1 MRLPLEGLRI
11 LAVEQYGAGPYG
23 STYLAD
29 MGAEV
34 IKLEHRASGGDMSR
48 GVGPYFLGPHD
59 SHFFQSLNRNKKSLT
74 LDLKHPLG
82 REIFEKLVATA
93 DGLFGNMRGDQP
105 EKLRLR
111 YADLQA
117 INPRI
122 VCAHLSA
129 YGNDGSRKGWPGYD
143 FLVQAECG
151 FLSLTGEPDGP
162 PARIGLS
169 MVDFM
174 TGLATAF
181 ALMCGLHAARAS
193 GIGRD
198 VEVSLFDMALHQL
211 SYPAAWYL
219 NEGLVTTR
227 LPRSAH
233 PYLVPSQLY
242 RTADGWIFFMCQT
255 QKFWEILCRKIGRP
269 ELIDDP
275 AYRDQAARHAS
286 RDRLT
291 DVLDEALSGK
301 TTSQWLEVLG
311 GEVPCAPVHDLEQ
324 ALTNPF
330 VAERGDVQVID
341 HPDKPGFKLV
351 ASPIRTGAEV
361 PARPA
366 PKLGQHNQELLA
378 ELGYDPGE
386 IDRLAAAGVI

>member
-74 LDLKHPLG
+74 LDLKHPQG

-291 DVLDEALSGK
+291 EVLDEALAGR
-301 TTSQWLEVLG
+301 TTAQWLEVLG
-311 GEVPCAPVHDLEQ
+311 GAVPCAPVYDLEQ
-324 ALTNPF
+324 ALENPF
-330 VAERGDVQVID
+330 VAERGDVQILD
-341 HPDKPGFKLV
+341 HPDRPGFKLV
-351 ASPIRTGAEV
+351 ASPIRMGAEV
-361 PARPA
+361 PALPA
-366 PKLGQHNQELLA
+366 PKLGQHNRELLA
-378 ELGYDPGE
+378 ELGYDASEIERLGE
-386 IDRLAAAGVI
+386 AGVI

>member
-1 MRLPLEGLRI
+1 MRLPLHGLRI

-48 GVGPYFLGPHD
+48 GVGPYFLGSDD

-82 REIFEKLVATA
+82 REVLEKLVATA
-93 DGLFGNMRGDQP
+93 DGLFGNLRGDQP

-111 YADLQA
+111 YADVRA
-117 INPRI
+117 VNPRI

-129 YGNDGSRKGWPGYD
+129 YGNDGSRRGWPGYD

-181 ALMCGLHAARAS
+181 ALMCGLHAARES
-193 GIGRD
+193 GVGRD

-233 PYLVPSQLY
+233 PYIVPSQLY
-242 RTADGWIFFMCQT
+242 RTRDGWIFFMCQT
-255 QKFWEILCRKIGRP
+255 QKFWEILCRKIGRA
-269 ELIDDP
+269 ELISDP
-275 AYRDQAARHAS
+275 AYLDQAARHAN

-291 DVLDEALSGK
+291 EVLDAALAGR
-301 TTSQWLEVLG
+301 TTAEWLEVLG
-311 GEVPCAPVHDLEQ
+311 GEVPCAPVYDLEQ
-324 ALTNPF
+324 ALDNPF
-330 VAERGDVQVID
+330 VAERGDVQVLD
-341 HPDKPGFKLV
+341 HPDRPGFKLV
-351 ASPIRTGAEV
+351 ASPIRMGAPV

-366 PKLGQHNQELLA
+366 PKLGQHNQELLTA
-378 ELGYDPGE
+378 LGYDAGTIE
-386 IDRLAAAGVI
+386 RLSAAGVI

>member
-11 LAVEQYGAGPYG
+11 LAVEQYGAGPSG

-74 LDLKHPLG
+74 LDLKHPQG
-82 REIFEKLVATA
+82 REIFERLVATA
-93 DGLFGNMRGDQP
+93 DGLFGNLRGDQP

-111 YADLQA
+111 YADLEH
-117 INPRI
+117 INPKI

-129 YGNDGSRKGWPGYD
+129 YGNDGTRKGWPGYD

-233 PYLVPSQLY
+233 PYIVPS
-242 RTADGWIFFMCQT
+242 
-255 QKFWEILCRKIGRP
+255 
-269 ELIDDP
+269 
-275 AYRDQAARHAS
+275 
-286 RDRLT
+286 
-291 DVLDEALSGK
+291 
-301 TTSQWLEVLG
+301 
-311 GEVPCAPVHDLEQ
+311 
-324 ALTNPF
+324 
-330 VAERGDVQVID
+330 
-341 HPDKPGFKLV
+341 
-351 ASPIRTGAEV
+351 
-361 PARPA
+361 
-366 PKLGQHNQELLA
+366 
-378 ELGYDPGE
+378 
-386 IDRLAAAGVI
+386 

>member
-1 MRLPLEGLRI
+1 
-11 LAVEQYGAGPYG
+11 
-23 STYLAD
+23 
-29 MGAEV
+29 
-34 IKLEHRASGGDMSR
+34 
-48 GVGPYFLGPHD
+48 
-59 SHFFQSLNRNKKSLT
+59 
-74 LDLKHPLG
+74 
-82 REIFEKLVATA
+82 
-93 DGLFGNMRGDQP
+93 
-105 EKLRLR
+105 
-111 YADLQA
+111 
-117 INPRI
+117 
-122 VCAHLSA
+122 
-129 YGNDGSRKGWPGYD
+129 
-143 FLVQAECG
+143 
-151 FLSLTGEPDGP
+151 
-162 PARIGLS
+162 

-275 AYRDQAARHAS
+275 AYRDQAVRHAS

-330 VAERGDVQVID
+330 VAERGDVQIID

>member
-1 MRLPLEGLRI
+1 MKLPLDGLRI

-48 GVGPYFLGPHD
+48 GVGPYFLGADD

-74 LDLKHPLG
+74 LDLKHPRG
-82 REIFEKLVATA
+82 REVLEKLVVTA
-93 DGLFGNMRGDQP
+93 DGVFGNLRGDQP

-111 YADLQA
+111 YADLAA

-151 FLSLTGEPDGP
+151 FLSLTGEPGGP

-181 ALMCGLHAARAS
+181 ALMCGLHAARAT

-198 VEVSLFDMALHQL
+198 VEVSLFDIALHQL

-227 LPRSAH
+227 MPRSAH

-242 RTADGWIFFMCQT
+242 RTRDGWIFFMCQT
-255 QKFWEILCRKIGRP
+255 QRFWELLCAEDRPPGADPRPRLSRPGGAPRPPRPADRGAGRGALRRGP
-269 ELIDDP
+269 RP
-275 AYRDQAARHAS
+275 NGSRCWAARCPARRSTTSSRRSTIRSSPSVRACRSSTIPTIRAS
-286 RDRLT
+286 SWWRARSGWGRRCRPGRRRSSASKPASCSRARLRGGRDR
-291 DVLDEALSGK
+291 
-301 TTSQWLEVLG
+301 
-311 GEVPCAPVHDLEQ
+311 AP
-324 ALTNPF
+324 
-330 VAERGDVQVID
+330 R
-341 HPDKPGFKLV
+341 
-351 ASPIRTGAEV
+351 R
-361 PARPA
+361 
-366 PKLGQHNQELLA
+366 
-378 ELGYDPGE
+378 
-386 IDRLAAAGVI
+386 AGVV

>member
-1 MRLPLEGLRI
+1 MRLPLSGLRI

-48 GVGPYFLGPHD
+48 GVGPYFLGEGD
-59 SHFFQSLNRNKKSLT
+59 SQFFQSLNRNKKSLT
-74 LDLKHPLG
+74 LDLKRPEG
-82 REIFEKLVATA
+82 REVFERLVATA
-93 DGLFGNMRGDQP
+93 DGLFGNLRGDQP
-105 EKLRLR
+105 EKLRMR
-111 YADLQA
+111 YADLQG
-117 INPRI
+117 INPKI

-151 FLSLTGEPDGP
+151 FLSLTGEPGGP

-174 TGLATAF
+174 TGLGTAF
-181 ALMCGLHAARAS
+181 ALMCGLHAARET
-193 GIGRD
+193 GVGRD

-227 LPRSAH
+227 MPRSAH
-233 PYLVPSQLY
+233 PYIVPSQLY
-242 RTADGWIFFMCQT
+242 RTKDGWIFFMCQT
-255 QKFWEILCRKIGRP
+255 QKFWEALCHKIGRAELTLAP
-269 ELIDDP
+269 EF
-275 AYRDQAARHAS
+275 RDQAKRHLN

-291 DVLDEALSGK
+291 DVLDEALSSK
-301 TTSQWLEVLG
+301 TTAEWLEVLG
-311 GEVPCAPVHDLEQ
+311 GAVPCAPVHDLEQ
-324 ALTNPF
+324 ALENPF
-330 VAERGDVQVID
+330 VAERGGVQVLD
-341 HPDKPGFKLV
+341 HPDRPGFKLV
-351 ASPIRTGAEV
+351 ANPIRMGAPV
-361 PARPA
+361 PDQPA
-366 PKLGQHNQELLA
+366 PKLGEHSRALLA
-378 ELGYDPGE
+378 ELGYDAQAIEG
-386 IDRLAAAGVI
+386 LAAAGVI

>member
-1 MRLPLEGLRI
+1 MRLPLDGLRI

-48 GVGPYFLGPHD
+48 GVGPYFLGADD

-74 LDLKHPLG
+74 LDLKHALG
-82 REIFEKLVATA
+82 REVLERLVATA
-93 DGLFGNMRGDQP
+93 DAVFGNLRGDQP

-117 INPRI
+117 INPKI

-151 FLSLTGEPDGP
+151 FLSLTGEPGGP

-181 ALMCGLHAARAS
+181 ALMCGLHAARES
-193 GIGRD
+193 GVGRD
-198 VEVSLFDMALHQL
+198 VEVSLFDVALHQL

-227 LPRSAH
+227 MPRSAH
-233 PYLVPSQLY
+233 PYIVPSQLY
-242 RTADGWIFFMCQT
+242 RTRDGWIFFMCQT
-255 QKFWEILCRKIGRP
+255 QRFWELLCEKIGRP
-269 ELIDDP
+269 ELTADP
-275 AYRDQAARHAS
+275 DYRDQAARHAH

-291 DVLDEALSGK
+291 LVLDEALSAR
-301 TTSQWLEVLG
+301 TTAEWLEILG
-311 GEVPCAPVHDLEQ
+311 GAVPCAPVHDLEQ
-324 ALTNPF
+324 ALGNPF
-330 VAERGDVQVID
+330 VAERGDVQLLD
-341 HPDKPGFKLV
+341 HPDRPGFKLV
-351 ASPIRTGAEV
+351 ASPIRMGAPV

-366 PKLGQHNQELLA
+366 PKLGQHNRELLA
-378 ELGYDPGE
+378 ELG
-386 IDRLAAAGVI
+386 